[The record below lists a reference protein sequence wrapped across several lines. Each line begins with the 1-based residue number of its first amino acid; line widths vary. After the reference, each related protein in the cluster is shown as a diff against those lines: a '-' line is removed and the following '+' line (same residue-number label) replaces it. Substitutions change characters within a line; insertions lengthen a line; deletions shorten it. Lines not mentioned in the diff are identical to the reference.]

1 MNELAGRSLSN
12 TRNVS
17 VLVTPSTKLVL
28 PTNEMTG
35 AALTSSTVMLR
46 LVVTVNWRL
55 AESAAALL
63 SVTLSG
69 IMTVLP
75 PCNSVGVKDSTP
87 FVTPAPTTG
96 ETRLKVKALL
106 VGTSESKT

>member
-1 MNELAGRSLSN
+1 M
-12 TRNVS
+12 
-17 VLVTPSTKLVL
+17 PSTKFVL
-28 PTNEMTG
+28 PTRVMTG
-35 AALTSSTVMLR
+35 AVLTSITVMLR

-55 AESAAALL
+55 PGSAAALL

-69 IMTVLP
+69 MMTVLP
-75 PCNSVGVKDSTP
+75 PCNSVGVKESTP
-87 FVTPAPTTG
+87 FVTPAPVTG